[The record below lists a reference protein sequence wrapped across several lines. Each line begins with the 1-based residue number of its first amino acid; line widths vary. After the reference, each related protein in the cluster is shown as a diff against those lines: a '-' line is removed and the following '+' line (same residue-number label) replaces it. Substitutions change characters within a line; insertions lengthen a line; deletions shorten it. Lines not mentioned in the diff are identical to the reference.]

1 MSVGVIALPLGHF
14 KNCFEFPLH
23 PDDLRW
29 AAAEGVSEDVIAAV
43 LLLHERSVDE
53 IAPELSVAELERV
66 IKLVRRSPRV
76 YPPGTLDALKQRRTS
91 TSPQPPSDSGAS
103 DLAAKEPTGRTPSAK
118 RPRCRDTRSS
128 PDPGAGGHSPQSI
141 NGTSYDA
148 AVSGADPIETRPGFA
163 ELLNRI
169 EDNGVRIVIV
179 EDASRFAREL
189 VTQELGILALIK
201 RGMRVLTANG
211 DDLTDSSDPSRK
223 MMRQIAG
230 SFHEYEKA
238 RLVAKLKVA
247 RDRKRAIG
255 AKVEGRKSHAELNPE
270 MVALV
275 RQLRRKRPKGGRRS
289 LREISRELADAGY
302 LNEHGRPFAPNSI
315 RNMLAEPRRARISD
329 DGEEEAT

>member
-1 MSVGVIALPLGHF
+1 MLRQRKTVPAIAYL
-14 KNCFEFPLH
+14 
-23 PDDLRW
+23 
-29 AAAEGVSEDVIAAV
+29 
-43 LLLHERSVDE
+43 
-53 IAPELSVAELERV
+53 
-66 IKLVRRSPRV
+66 
-76 YPPGTLDALKQRRTS
+76 RTS
-91 TSPQPPSDSGAS
+91 SAANVGSDKDS
-103 DLAAKEPTGRTPSAK
+103 DKRQREAIEGFAK
-118 RPRCRDTRSS
+118 R
-128 PDPGAGGHSPQSI
+128 AGFVLVGEY
-141 NGTSYDA
+141 YDA
-148 AVSGADPIETRPGFA
+148 AVSGADPIERRPGFA
-163 ELLNRI
+163 ELLDRI
-169 EDNGVRIVIV
+169 DDNGVRTVIV

-238 RLVAKLKVA
+238 RLVAKLKAA

-275 RQLRRKRPKGGRRS
+275 RQLRRKRPKGGQRS
-289 LREISRELADAGY
+289 LREISRELAAAGY

-315 RNMLAEPRRARISD
+315 RNMLAAPGPAWISD
-329 DGEEEAT
+329 DREEEAS